1 MRAVQNKLAHYEQV
15 QNKMS
20 NRLDT
25 LDQLMNELERSRSNN
40 NNQPKVQKEET
51 KVNSFIYED
60 NDYQNQI
67 NNDIEQIMTKVN
79 DNIISTN
86 YLNFYDF
93 LLSRR
98 PKQPPKPQPLKEE
111 PIEYAEASTQ
121 VDIRRHSMPQK
132 INLSLL
138 PSQIPYKINPEAK
151 NLLHKKQNAF
161 LTNELTSLKCK
172 LNKLKNDNE
181 RLNTLLRSQQQVKN
195 YKFLEKFINSFVEK
209 LSINWNDIVEDII
222 DELITQEVY
231 ELNSIELEKMKYNE
245 IRLTTF
251 ADVLQNA
258 PAEPETKF
266 NFLFDSLDEV
276 STMISNVKSKEL
288 SISKKYNLNI

>member
-1 MRAVQNKLAHYEQV
+1 MRAVQNKLSHYEQV
-15 QNKMS
+15 HAKMS

-25 LDQLMNELERSRSNN
+25 LDQLMNELELNRSKHPNP
-40 NNQPKVQKEET
+40 PKPQTEES
-51 KVNSFIYED
+51 KFPSFLED
-60 NDYQNQI
+60 DSSYQNQLT
-67 NNDIEQIMTKVN
+67 NDLNQIMTKVN

-98 PKQPPKPQPLKEE
+98 PHPPPKPQPITES

-121 VDIRRHSMPQK
+121 VDLRRRSLPQK

-138 PSQIPYKINPEAK
+138 PSQIPITINSDAK

-181 RLNTLLRSQQQVKN
+181 RLNMKVRSQQQVKN
-195 YKFLEKFINSFVEK
+195 LKFLEI
-209 LSINWNDIVEDII
+209 WC
-222 DELITQEVY
+222 
-231 ELNSIELEKMKYNE
+231 
-245 IRLTTF
+245 TT
-251 ADVLQNA
+251 L
-258 PAEPETKF
+258 
-266 NFLFDSLDEV
+266 
-276 STMISNVKSKEL
+276 
-288 SISKKYNLNI
+288 

>member
-1 MRAVQNKLAHYEQV
+1 MRAVQNKLSHYEQV
-15 QNKMS
+15 HAKMS

-25 LDQLMNELERSRSNN
+25 LAQLMNELELNRSKHPNP
-40 NNQPKVQKEET
+40 PKPQTEES
-51 KVNSFIYED
+51 KFPSFLED
-60 NDYQNQI
+60 DSSYQNQLT
-67 NNDIEQIMTKVN
+67 NDLNQIMTKVN

-98 PKQPPKPQPLKEE
+98 PHPPPKPQPITES

-121 VDIRRHSMPQK
+121 VDLRRRSLPQK

-138 PSQIPYKINPEAK
+138 PSQIPITINSDAK

-181 RLNTLLRSQQQVKN
+181 RLNMKVRSQQQVKN
-195 YKFLEKFINSFVEK
+195 FKFLEKFINSFVEK
-209 LSINWNDIVEDII
+209 LSINWNDIVEEII
-222 DELITQEVY
+222 DELLIQEVY
-231 ELNSIELEKMKYNE
+231 ELNSIELDKMKYNE
-245 IRLTTF
+245 LKLTTF

-258 PAEPETKF
+258 PTTKETKF

-276 STMISNVKSKEL
+276 SAMISDVKNKEM

>member
-1 MRAVQNKLAHYEQV
+1 MRAVQNKLSHYEQV
-15 QNKMS
+15 HAKMS

-25 LDQLMNELERSRSNN
+25 LDQLMNDLELNRSKRPNP
-40 NNQPKVQKEET
+40 PKPQTEES
-51 KVNSFIYED
+51 KFPSFLED
-60 NDYQNQI
+60 SSYQNQLT
-67 NNDIEQIMTKVN
+67 NDLNQIMTKVN

-98 PKQPPKPQPLKEE
+98 PHPPPKPQPITES

-121 VDIRRHSMPQK
+121 VDLRRRSLPQK

-138 PSQIPYKINPEAK
+138 PSQIPITINSDAK

-181 RLNTLLRSQQQVKN
+181 RLNMKVRSQQQVKN
-195 YKFLEKFINSFVEK
+195 FKFLEKFINSFVEK
-209 LSINWNDIVEDII
+209 LSINWNDIVEEII
-222 DELITQEVY
+222 DELLIQEVY
-231 ELNSIELEKMKYNE
+231 ELNSIELDKMKYNE
-245 IRLTTF
+245 LKLTTF

-258 PAEPETKF
+258 PTTKETKF

-276 STMISNVKSKEL
+276 SAMISDVKNKEM

>member
-1 MRAVQNKLAHYEQV
+1 MRAVQNKLSHYEQV
-15 QNKMS
+15 HAKMS

-25 LDQLMNELERSRSNN
+25 LDQLMNELELNRSKHPNA
-40 NNQPKVQKEET
+40 PKPQTEES
-51 KVNSFIYED
+51 KFPSFLED
-60 NDYQNQI
+60 DSSYQNQLT
-67 NNDIEQIMTKVN
+67 NDLNQIMTKVN

-98 PKQPPKPQPLKEE
+98 PHPPPKPQPITES

-121 VDIRRHSMPQK
+121 VDLRRRSLPQK

-138 PSQIPYKINPEAK
+138 PSQIPITINSDAK

-181 RLNTLLRSQQQVKN
+181 RLNMKVRSQQQVKN
-195 YKFLEKFINSFVEK
+195 FKFLEKFINSFVEK
-209 LSINWNDIVEDII
+209 LSINWNDIVEEII
-222 DELITQEVY
+222 DELLIQEVY
-231 ELNSIELEKMKYNE
+231 ELNSIELDKMKYNE
-245 IRLTTF
+245 LKLTTF
-251 ADVLQNA
+251 ADVLHNA
-258 PAEPETKF
+258 PTTKETKF

-276 STMISNVKSKEL
+276 SEMISDVKNKEM